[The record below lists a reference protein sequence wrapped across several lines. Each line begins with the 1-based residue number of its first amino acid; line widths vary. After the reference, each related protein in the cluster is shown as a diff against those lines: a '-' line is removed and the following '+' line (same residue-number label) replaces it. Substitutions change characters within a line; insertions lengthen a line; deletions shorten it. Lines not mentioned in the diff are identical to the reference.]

1 MQYPVN
7 QIFAHFPII
16 FQLAP
21 ETLVSWSV
29 TLNYFTF
36 SDECEQLVDR
46 NCYCCGRC
54 CTCYIPWLRKQ
65 TFMYRIV
72 SDIMFELFIT
82 LCIVLNVLAMAIE
95 HYNMPET
102 LEKVLIY
109 LNYVS
114 IIFIKLSDFLS
125 GLPHCMFNS

>member
-1 MQYPVN
+1 
-7 QIFAHFPII
+7 
-16 FQLAP
+16 
-21 ETLVSWSV
+21 
-29 TLNYFTF
+29 
-36 SDECEQLVDR
+36 
-46 NCYCCGRC
+46 
-54 CTCYIPWLRKQ
+54 
-65 TFMYRIV
+65 MYRIV